1 MGAGNAVTGAHR
13 QECLCHWKF
22 MNSRGRAR
30 GEKISHSGGRMHD
43 DSKHGAHVDD
53 PQRAG
58 AKQPERF
65 QPHKAARLDDPSR
78 FEYLPPE
85 KIITLLDLPQGA
97 TLVDFGTGTGTFAI
111 RVAQARPDVNVV
123 ALDEQPE
130 MLDLLRA
137 KPEAK
142 SLANLRPAMPDEI
155 PGLRGRAD
163 RVLALNVLHELGDAS
178 LAALGSLLGA
188 EGFALFIDW
197 NEEVDRPVGPPKG
210 HVYGPRQAVERLERL
225 GYAPETLEPLPYHY
239 VVRARFRSAKA

>member
-1 MGAGNAVTGAHR
+1 
-13 QECLCHWKF
+13 
-22 MNSRGRAR
+22 
-30 GEKISHSGGRMHD
+30 MHD

-65 QPHKAARLDDPSR
+65 QPHKAARLEEPSR
-78 FEYLPPE
+78 LEYLPPE
-85 KIITLLDLPQGA
+85 KIVALLDLPQGA
-97 TLVDFGTGTGTFAI
+97 TLVDFGTGTGVFAI

-142 SLANLRPAMPDEI
+142 SLANLRLAMPDEI

-163 RVLALNVLHELGDAS
+163 RVLALNVLHELGDDA
-178 LAALGSLLGA
+178 LTALGSLLGP
-188 EGFALFIDW
+188 EGSVIFIDW
-197 NEEVDRPVGPPKG
+197 NADVDRPVGPPRD
-210 HVYGPRQAVERLERL
+210 HVYGPSEAVARLVKM
-225 GYAPETLEPLPYHY
+225 GYATEILEAMRYHY
-239 VVRARFRSAKA
+239 VVRARFRGTKA